1 MIEEDDDWKTDG
13 KSQSSNM
20 FFRCFQLLNLTS
32 RDAIKYYLRGK
43 LKSSYKSLSVAGK
56 GIINTLIT

>member
-1 MIEEDDDWKTDG
+1 MIEGDDDWKTDG
-13 KSQSSNM
+13 KSQS
-20 FFRCFQLLNLTS
+20 FFLCFQLLNMTS

-56 GIINTLIT
+56 GIINVLITQKR